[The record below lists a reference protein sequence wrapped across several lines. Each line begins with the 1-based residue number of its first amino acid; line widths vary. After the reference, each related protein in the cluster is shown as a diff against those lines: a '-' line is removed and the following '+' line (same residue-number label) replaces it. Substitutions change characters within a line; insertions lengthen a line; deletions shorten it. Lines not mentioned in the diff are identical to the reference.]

1 MSAILL
7 RDNCVLQWGVCHR
20 NASPIDFFHVSFCSH
35 RSYFLICSIFT
46 SIFLLIDMTLVI
58 VATAVEVILLAISW
72 DANGSSLKLIPTTYT
87 APTDNTIMAK
97 VIGSQ
102 SGRIFMAGNDG
113 NMYEL
118 NYQSIESPWAAV
130 FGAGRTHKCQKINHS
145 AWKWKLVHLVPPF
158 LQTMLDMNDSLI
170 DLIIDDMRNVLYSI
184 SARGVL
190 SALYLGSD
198 SKSVSLPIVREMK
211 IFEEAQR
218 MLSYQMPP
226 ESSPQASAFRDV
238 KSMAIIGMH
247 VIPLT
252 ESRSVH
258 LLVILNN
265 GMRIFLRLV
274 SMDRS
279 PYRPGFGS
287 GGNRAP
293 VGVEIVHIRNP
304 PSPDI
309 IRCSVNFLVTAV

>member
-1 MSAILL
+1 M
-7 RDNCVLQWGVCHR
+7 
-20 NASPIDFFHVSFCSH
+20 
-35 RSYFLICSIFT
+35 T
-46 SIFLLIDMTLVI
+46 FLLNDVI
-58 VATAVEVILLAISW
+58 LPILATAVEVILLAVSW

-87 APTDNTIMAK
+87 VPTDNTIMGK

-102 SGRIFMAGNDG
+102 SGRIFMAGSDG

-118 NYQSIESPWAAV
+118 NYQSTESPWAAV

-145 AWKWKLVHLVPPF
+145 AWNWKLVHLVPPF
-158 LQTMLDMNDSLI
+158 LQTILDINDSLI

-211 IFEEAQR
+211 LFEEAQR
-218 MLSYQMPP
+218 FLSYQMPP

-238 KSMAIIGMH
+238 RNMTIIGMF

-252 ESRSVH
+252 ESRNVH

-265 GMRIFLRLV
+265 GMRIFLRLI
-274 SMDRS
+274 SMDRL
-279 PYRPGFGS
+279 PYRPGFGT
-287 GGNRAP
+287 GGNKAP

-304 PSPDI
+304 PSPDV
-309 IRCSVNFLVTAV
+309 IRCV